1 MIRPARRASKPGGAA
16 VTAALAISIAPEA
29 AQSAAL
35 RERVQVLE
43 SRPGVRE
50 VLLVTE
56 ATRADPE
63 ALHAVLVLGGGGGGF
78 AVTSRDGVP
87 SVHGGLPLSQR
98 QRLANT
104 IGGPVVA
111 LSPPSDRPVMDRA
124 WRLSDDHVADMQ
136 TAVQW
141 TKQQWPHARTW
152 VLGLNNGALSAAV
165 ATASIDDLAGAVLL
179 SCVDEALDQPQKSDR
194 MRVLAVRHRTDG
206 AASHAGQ
213 PQAGGRKTVV
223 TVHDARQSRQHAIDA
238 GNIVHPQF
246 KGKEQQVVD
255 VVARWIL
262 TGAAPDEIR

>member
-1 MIRPARRASKPGGAA
+1 MWTNGAA
-16 VTAALAISIAPEA
+16 MTAALALSLAPDTV
-29 AQSAAL
+29 QSGAL
-35 RERVQVLE
+35 RERVHVLE

-56 ATRADPE
+56 GSARPSDE
-63 ALHAVLVLGGGGGGF
+63 QHAVIVLGGGGGGF

-87 SVHGGLPLSQR
+87 SVYGGLPLSQR
-98 QRLANT
+98 QRLANA
-104 IGGPVVA
+104 IGGAVVA
-111 LSPPSDRPVMDRA
+111 LSPPTDRPVMDRS

-136 TAVQW
+136 TAVNW
-141 TKQQWPHARTW
+141 TKQQWPQARTW

-194 MRVLAVRHRTDG
+194 MRVLAVRHRAERNT
-206 AASHAGQ
+206 ASAMTGSTY
-213 PQAGGRKTVV
+213 GRTVV
-223 TVHDARQSRQHAIDA
+223 TVHDARQVRPHGVEAVKA
-238 GNIVHPQF
+238 PQF
-246 KGKEQQVVD
+246 NGKEQQVVD